1 MESDRRCRGLR
12 PRETDSPHRG
22 RRAAATLGALL
33 VAAATATACA
43 GGGASVGNAASG
55 SASSSGTLTLA
66 MASAPTTLD
75 PGGFNTATE
84 WFWDLAYESPIVYNT
99 QGQATPGLAVK
110 WSYVGTGNKVFD
122 LTLRPGVKF
131 SDGTPLTAAAVKQSI
146 AYETAFPG
154 GGAAA
159 RWKTG
164 KTITV
169 TGPLTLQITSA
180 KPDPDIAREL
190 DQDLAGSFIVSPQA
204 LEDPSALGTS
214 TDGTGPYILQKKTSV
229 VGNYY
234 TYTANPNYWNKSA
247 QYYKT
252 VVIKVIPTQNSVL
265 DALKTGQIE
274 AAPGDYTTAS
284 AAKSAGLQVTDVDS
298 EFLGLV
304 LADRTGTLNKA
315 LANVQ
320 VRQAINYAID
330 RQTITKA
337 LFGSY
342 AVPTESIVYPS
353 SSSQSGTYYTY
364 NPAKAKQLLAAGGY
378 SHGLTLQTLTTT
390 YNGQNE
396 ITQAIA
402 ADLAKVG
409 ITLDLTT
416 DATQAQ
422 YLSDVEAAKY
432 PVFSVGFGVLPLY
445 LEGPQLYLHTSGTW
459 NPFNSDDAALG
470 SLYEQAAATTGTQ
483 QDTYNQELVKE
494 MTEQGWFALATLA
507 PRFYFATSAV
517 AGIAPTQAEPQVD
530 AVWIKP
536 AGE

>member
-1 MESDRRCRGLR
+1 MKARDAYPSANCGLR
-12 PRETDSPHRG
+12 TRKTARTLS
-22 RRAAATLGALL
+22 AAAALL
-33 VAAATATACA
+33 IAAAAATACA
-43 GGGASVGNAASG
+43 GQSATGTTSG
-55 SASSSGTLTLA
+55 SSGGGTLTLA
-66 MASAPTTLD
+66 MASAPATLD

-84 WFWDLAYESPIVYNT
+84 WFWDLAYETPVVYNP
-99 QGQATPGLAVK
+99 QGQATPGLATK
-110 WSYVGTGNKVFD
+110 WAYVGTGNKVFD
-122 LTLRPGVKF
+122 LTLRSGIKF
-131 SDGTPLTAAAVKQSI
+131 SDGTPLTAQAVKDSI
-146 AYETAFPG
+146 EYAAAFPG

-169 TGPLTLQITSA
+169 TGPLTLRITSA
-180 KPDPDIAREL
+180 KPDPEIAREL
-190 DQDLAGSFIVSPQA
+190 DQDLAGAFVVSPKA
-204 LEDPSALGTS
+204 LKDPSALGTS
-214 TDGTGPYILQKKTSV
+214 TDGTGPYILQQKSSV

-234 TYTANPNYWNKSA
+234 TYTANPNYWDKSA

-252 VVIKVIPTQNSVL
+252 VVIKVIPTQNSIL
-265 DALKTGQIE
+265 DALKTGQID

-304 LADRTGTLNKA
+304 LADRNGTLNKA
-315 LANVQ
+315 LADVR

-330 RQTITKA
+330 RETITKA

-342 AVPTESIVYPS
+342 AVPTESIVYPT
-353 SSSQSGTYYTY
+353 SSSQKGTVYTY
-364 NPAKAKQLLAAGGY
+364 DPAKAKQLLAAAGY
-378 SHGLTLQTLTTT
+378 SHGLTLKTLTTT

-416 DATQAQ
+416 DSTQAQ

-432 PVFSVGFGVLPLY
+432 PVFSIGFGVLPLY
-445 LEGPQLYLHTSGTW
+445 LEGPQLYLHTAGTW
-459 NPFNSDDAALG
+459 NPFDSNDSTLT
-470 SLYEQAAATTGTQ
+470 SLYDQAAATTGTQ

-494 MTEQGWFALATLA
+494 MTEQGWFALGTLA

-517 AGIAPTQAEPQVD
+517 TGIAPTQAEAQVD
-530 AVWIKP
+530 AAWIKP
-536 AGE
+536 SGE